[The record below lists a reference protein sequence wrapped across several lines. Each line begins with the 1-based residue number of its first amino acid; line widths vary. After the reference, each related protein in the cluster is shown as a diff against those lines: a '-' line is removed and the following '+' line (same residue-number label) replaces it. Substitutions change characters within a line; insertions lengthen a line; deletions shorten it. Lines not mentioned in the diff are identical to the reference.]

1 MPHARY
7 RGPPMDLANMRAQ
20 GVRSLV
26 CDLCHHDVVVKVD
39 ADAETFRCSPRIVC
53 ICVGI
58 IGAFEQPNWQE
69 RQRKRV

>member
-26 CDLCHHDVVVKVD
+26 CDLCHHDVVVN
-39 ADAETFRCSPRIVC
+39 ADAFDDDGAGASLLGPTAVHQSPDFSFS
-53 ICVGI
+53 
-58 IGAFEQPNWQE
+58 GA
-69 RQRKRV
+69 